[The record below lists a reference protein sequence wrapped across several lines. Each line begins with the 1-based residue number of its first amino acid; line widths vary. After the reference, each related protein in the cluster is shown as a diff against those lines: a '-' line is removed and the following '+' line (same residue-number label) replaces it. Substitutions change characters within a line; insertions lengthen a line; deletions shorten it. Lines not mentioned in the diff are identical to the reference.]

1 MSRADMQQHERKR
14 KSPGV
19 AANDAVGDSW
29 EWVLP
34 LCVLALVSIGVI
46 MVASASIAFASDVY
60 DDSWYFLKRHLVFLA
75 AAGIGAL
82 VVSRISLDTWSNL
95 SWTLLFFAI
104 ALLIVV
110 LIPGVGRSVNGSMR
124 WIALG
129 PITVQPAEVAKFC
142 CLIFFASFL
151 TRRNEKLRHW
161 SSFMVPITVLGFVA
175 VLLLLEPDFGS
186 VVVIS
191 GTALAMVFLAGA
203 RLPHT
208 FLLVGVAACGLVLMA
223 LISPYRLQRLTT
235 FLDPWGEQFSG
246 GYQLTQSL
254 IAFGR
259 GEWFGVGL
267 GNSVQKLFYLPEAHT
282 DFVFA
287 ILAEEW
293 GLLGGLMVIGLYAA
307 LTWSLLRLV
316 RKALARQAFFAA
328 LLTFGIAVLI
338 AGQAFVNMGVA
349 SGLLPTKG
357 LTLPFVSSGG
367 SSLVICCA
375 LFAVAWRVQKEL
387 NEEPGAKKTGNRISQ
402 LPIFNPLQL
411 GDRKTGEAA

>member
-1 MSRADMQQHERKR
+1 MSNAPLKL
-14 KSPGV
+14 
-19 AANDAVGDSW
+19 AANEPIDEFA
-29 EWVLP
+29 WVLP
-34 LCVLALVSIGVI
+34 FCVFALASIGVV
-46 MVASASIAFASDVY
+46 MVASASIAFAADVY
-60 DDSWYFLKRHLVFLA
+60 SDPWYFLKRHLVFLA
-75 AAGIGAL
+75 AGAFGAL
-82 VVSRISLDTWSNL
+82 LVSRISLATWSNL
-95 SWTLLFFAI
+95 SWTLLFFALGM
-104 ALLIVV
+104 LLAV

-129 PITVQPAEVAKFC
+129 PITVQPAEIAKFC
-142 CLIFFASFL
+142 CLVFFASFL

-161 SSFMVPITVLGFVA
+161 SSFMIPISVLGVVA
-175 VLLLLEPDFGS
+175 LLLLLEPDFGS

-208 FLLVGVAACGLVLMA
+208 FLLVGLAACGLVMMA

-293 GLLGGLMVIGLYAA
+293 GMLGGLVVIGLYAA

-316 RKALARQAFFAA
+316 RKALAKQAFFTA
-328 LLTFGIAVLI
+328 LLLFGIAVLL

-367 SSLVICCA
+367 SSLVVCFA
-375 LFAVAWRVQKEL
+375 LFALAWRAQNEL
-387 NEEPGAKKTGNRISQ
+387 NSGVEADEDSLGKIRQ

-411 GDRKTGEAA
+411 GDRKGERKTGEAA

>member
-1 MSRADMQQHERKR
+1 
-14 KSPGV
+14 
-19 AANDAVGDSW
+19 
-29 EWVLP
+29 
-34 LCVLALVSIGVI
+34 
-46 MVASASIAFASDVY
+46 
-60 DDSWYFLKRHLVFLA
+60 
-75 AAGIGAL
+75 
-82 VVSRISLDTWSNL
+82 
-95 SWTLLFFAI
+95 
-104 ALLIVV
+104 
-110 LIPGVGRSVNGSMR
+110 
-124 WIALG
+124 
-129 PITVQPAEVAKFC
+129 
-142 CLIFFASFL
+142 
-151 TRRNEKLRHW
+151 
-161 SSFMVPITVLGFVA
+161 MVPISVLGFVA
-175 VLLLLEPDFGS
+175 ILLLLEPDFGS

-208 FLLVGVAACGLVLMA
+208 FLLVGLAACGLVLMA

-293 GLLGGLMVIGLYAA
+293 GMLGGLTVIGLYAL

-316 RKALARQAFFAA
+316 RKALVQQAFFAA

-367 SSLVICCA
+367 SSLVVCCA

-387 NEEPGAKKTGNRISQ
+387 NEKPGQQKAGGTISK

>member
-1 MSRADMQQHERKR
+1 MSRKDQTKL
-14 KSPGV
+14 KV
-19 AANDAVGDSW
+19 AANDQGD
-29 EWVLP
+29 EFAWVLP
-34 LCVLALVSIGVI
+34 FCVLALASIGVV
-46 MVASASIAFASDVY
+46 MVASASIAFATDVY
-60 DDSWYFLKRHLVFLA
+60 NDAWYFLKRHLVFLA
-75 AAGIGAL
+75 AGAFGAL
-82 VVSRISLDTWSNL
+82 IVSRVSLATWSNL
-95 SWTLLFFAI
+95 SWTLLIFACGM
-104 ALLIVV
+104 LLVV
-110 LIPGVGRSVNGSMR
+110 LIPGVGRAVNGSMR

-129 PITVQPAEVAKFC
+129 PITVQPAEIAKFC

-151 TRRNEKLRHW
+151 TRRHEKLRHW
-161 SSFMVPITVLGFVA
+161 SSFMVPISVLGIVA

-208 FLLVGVAACGLVLMA
+208 FLLVGLAACGLVLMA
-223 LISPYRLQRLTT
+223 LVSPYRLQRLTT
-235 FLDPWGEQFSG
+235 FLDPWGEQYAG

-293 GLLGGLMVIGLYAA
+293 GMFGGLVVIGLYVV

-316 RKALARQAFFAA
+316 RKALVKQEFFTA
-328 LLTFGIAVLI
+328 LLTFGIAVLL

-367 SSLVICCA
+367 SSLVVCFA
-375 LFAVAWRVQKEL
+375 LFGLAWRAQKEL
-387 NEEPGAKKTGNRISQ
+387 NSDQNESEGSIAKIRQ

>member
-1 MSRADMQQHERKR
+1 MSRATEKRQQLALAEEQGFR
-14 KSPGV
+14 P
-19 AANDAVGDSW
+19 

-34 LCVLALVSIGVI
+34 FSVLALVSIGVV
-46 MVASASIAFASDVY
+46 MVASASIAFASDAY
-60 DDSWYFLKRHLVFLA
+60 ADPWFFLKRHLMYLVV
-75 AAGIGAL
+75 GAL
-82 VVSRISLDTWSNL
+82 VAVVVSQIPLSVWSRL
-95 SWTLLFFAI
+95 SWPLLLFSGLL
-104 ALLIVV
+104 LLIVLV
-110 LIPGVGRSVNGSMR
+110 PGIGREVNGSRR
-124 WIALG
+124 WLSFA

-142 CLIFFASFL
+142 LLVFFASFL
-151 TRRNEKLRHW
+151 TRRNQQLRHW
-161 SSFMVPITVLGFVA
+161 SSFMVPVVILGLVA
-175 VLLLLEPDFGS
+175 VLLLLQPDFGS

-191 GTALAMVFLAGA
+191 GTVLAMVFLAGA

-208 FLLVGVAACGLVLMA
+208 FTLVGLAASALALMA
-223 LISPYRLQRLTT
+223 LMSPYRLQRLTT
-235 FLDPWGEQFSG
+235 FWDPWRDQFAS

-282 DFVFA
+282 DFIFA
-287 ILAEEW
+287 ILSEEW
-293 GLLGGLMVIGLYAA
+293 GMVGGLLVIGLFAT

-316 RKALARQAFFAA
+316 RQALARQQFFAA
-328 LLTFGIAVLI
+328 LLAFGIAVLL

-375 LFAVAWRVQKEL
+375 LFALALRIQGEL
-387 NEEPGAKKTGNRISQ
+387 QQPAAEKKATGSVRK

-411 GDRKTGEAA
+411 GDSARGEAA

>member
-1 MSRADMQQHERKR
+1 MSRTDK
-14 KSPGV
+14 KSPKAL
-19 AANDAVGDSW
+19 AAAGSDIGRDNYD
-29 EWVLP
+29 WVLP
-34 LCVLALVSIGVI
+34 FCIIALASIGVV
-46 MVASASIAFASDVY
+46 MVASASIAFAADVY
-60 DDSWYFLKRHLVFLA
+60 NDPWYFLKRHLVFLA
-75 AAGIGAL
+75 AGATGAL
-82 VVSRISLDTWSNL
+82 VVSRISLEAWSNL
-95 SWTLLFFAI
+95 SWTLLIFAVG
-104 ALLIVV
+104 LLVLV
-110 LIPGVGRSVNGSMR
+110 LIPGIGRSVNGSMR

-129 PITVQPAEVAKFC
+129 PVTVQPAEVAKFC

-151 TRRNEKLRHW
+151 TRRHEKLRHW
-161 SSFMVPITVLGFVA
+161 SSFMVPISVLGFVA
-175 VLLLLEPDFGS
+175 ILLLLEPDFGS

-208 FLLVGVAACGLVLMA
+208 FLLVGLAACGLALMA

-293 GLLGGLMVIGLYAA
+293 GMFGGLTVIGLYAL

-316 RKALARQAFFAA
+316 KKALVQQAFFAA

-367 SSLVICCA
+367 SSLVVCCA
-375 LFAVAWRVQKEL
+375 LFAIAWRVQKEL
-387 NEEPGAKKTGNRISQ
+387 NEKPGEKKSGGTISK